1 MSQQYLND
9 GDEKETRPRPAE
21 EPEHREAPHEDV
33 APEEASS
40 RADESVEAVEPM
52 TTNPAPRRQRRNK
65 NGEASEPLSE
75 PQGEA
80 QAADRADADMEE
92 SAAMSDDDDLRK
104 LMALGF
110 THDEATRLID
120 VSVRITNSNEARDAE
135 ATRKRL
141 QFAKWLVEQG
151 VLDEFSLRD

>member
-1 MSQQYLND
+1 
-9 GDEKETRPRPAE
+9 
-21 EPEHREAPHEDV
+21 
-33 APEEASS
+33 
-40 RADESVEAVEPM
+40 
-52 TTNPAPRRQRRNK
+52 
-65 NGEASEPLSE
+65 
-75 PQGEA
+75 
-80 QAADRADADMEE
+80 
-92 SAAMSDDDDLRK
+92 MSDDDDLRK

>member
-9 GDEKETRPRPAE
+9 GDEKETRSRPTE
-21 EPEHREAPHEDV
+21 EPERREAPHEDV

-40 RADESVEAVEPM
+40 RTDEPVEAEAVEPM
-52 TTNPAPRRQRRNK
+52 TTNTAPRRQRRNK
-65 NGEASEPLSE
+65 NGDAS
-75 PQGEA
+75 EA
-80 QAADRADADMEE
+80 QAADQTDADPEE
-92 SAAMSDDDDLRK
+92 SASMSDDDDLRK